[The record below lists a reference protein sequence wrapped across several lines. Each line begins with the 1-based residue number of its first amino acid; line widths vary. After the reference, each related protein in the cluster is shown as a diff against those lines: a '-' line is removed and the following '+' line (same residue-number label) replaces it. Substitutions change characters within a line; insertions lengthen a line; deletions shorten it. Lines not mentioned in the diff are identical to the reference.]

1 METGLEQLERNAM
14 NDMSLNEL
22 ERDVESARAR
32 LSKDLSVLRSPATM
46 SDFGEDLKQEA
57 LNVKD
62 RLIDKVQSSA
72 RSTALDWVEEM
83 KARAAANPAATLVIG
98 AGLAWRLLRHPPIAT
113 VLVGAGLFSL
123 LRTAPAR
130 SAGQG
135 DVDYLAEAKKNLRDQ
150 ASHLVDEV
158 KERSSAVA
166 ADMTEKASELGLA
179 AKDKAQEFAAVTRDK
194 VQQVTGFGGHGTA
207 LPDFDAARLSQTAQ
221 TIDPTGDQDLK
232 NKMLLGAAGVAVA
245 LALGLSYRRRLDDN
259 RD

>member
-1 METGLEQLERNAM
+1 MI
-14 NDMSLNEL
+14 DMSLNEL

-135 DVDYLAEAKKNLRDQ
+135 DVDYLAEAKKNLREQ
-150 ASHLVDEV
+150 AGNLVDEV

-179 AKDKAQEFAAVTRDK
+179 AKDKAQEFAAATRDQ
-194 VQQVTGFGGHGTA
+194 VQLATGFGGHGTA
-207 LPDFDAARLSQTAQ
+207 LPDFDTARFSQTPQAV
-221 TIDPTGDQDLK
+221 DPADDQDLK
-232 NKMLLGAAGVAVA
+232 NNMLLGAAGVAVA
-245 LALGLSYRRRLDDN
+245 LALGLSYRRRLEDS
-259 RD
+259 RQ

>member
-14 NDMSLNEL
+14 NDMSLSEL
-22 ERDVESARAR
+22 ERDVETARAR

-57 LNVKD
+57 LNAKD

-135 DVDYLAEAKKNLRDQ
+135 DRDYLAEATKNLREQ
-150 ASHLVDEV
+150 AESLVDEV
-158 KERSSAVA
+158 KECSSAVA
-166 ADMTEKASELGLA
+166 AEVTEQARELGRA
-179 AKDKAQEFAAVTRDK
+179 AKDKAQEFAAATSDQL
-194 VQQVTGFGGHGTA
+194 QQVTGFGGHGTA
-207 LPDFDAARLSQTAQ
+207 LPDFDMAPSSQFPQA
-221 TIDPTGDQDLK
+221 IDPAGDLK

-245 LALGLSYRRRLDDN
+245 LALGLSYRRRIEDD
-259 RD
+259 RQ